1 MEMVT
6 RLAQERRV
14 ETMVENIA
22 KQPLSADLKD
32 LAQMVYLILLEY
44 DETKLQDLW
53 DHGQI
58 NFFIARVILNQY
70 RRVNSPFYKL
80 FRKHGKRQ
88 EDIETIRE
96 TGTGIPGL

>member
-1 MEMVT
+1 MVT
-6 RLAQERRV
+6 ILARERRV

-32 LAQMVYLILLEY
+32 LAQIVYVILLEY
-44 DETKLQDLW
+44 DEGRLLDLW
-53 DHGQI
+53 EHGQI
-58 NFFIARVILNQY
+58 NFFIARIILNQY
-70 RRVNSPFYKL
+70 RSVNSPFYKL

-96 TGTGIPGL
+96 TGTGIPGF